1 MRPARALI
9 LVAAQGVAAAVA
21 AGTLQAQV
29 ADSVNHLRD
38 RWHFSVAG
46 SVFRLGSTIRIDASD
61 GSQGS
66 EISSD
71 DVGLAKNGFQPRFE
85 VRWRPGRR
93 HEVAATYQLVRSS
106 GERVLTDTLTFRDT
120 VFAAGLRVNS
130 KSQFDVATLTYR
142 FAFRLRERSDIGLAL
157 AVGAFNIANTLDAV
171 AGATTGG
178 ADTAIV
184 EYSRSGNTVA
194 PSVALG
200 LYGRWRTGAR
210 WYIEADARAL
220 YVPIDRV
227 TVGVIEAGGV
237 VRYFLSP
244 RFGLEA
250 GYALNAVGL
259 KLDPK
264 ADGSGL
270 AGKIRFGVQT
280 LRLGVVAAL

>member
-1 MRPARALI
+1 MHRLFASVVVQLLLA
-9 LVAAQGVAAAVA
+9 GAAAGA
-21 AGTLQAQV
+21 LQAQA

-38 RWHFSVAG
+38 RWQFSVAG

-93 HEVAATYQLVRSS
+93 HEVAASYQLVRSS

-142 FAFRLRERSDIGLAL
+142 FAFRLRERSHIGLAL

-171 AGATTGG
+171 AGATSGG
-178 ADTAIV
+178 TDTAIV

-200 LYGRWRTGAR
+200 IYGRWRTGAR
-210 WYIEADARAL
+210 WYVEADARAL
-220 YVPIDRV
+220 YVPIDRI
-227 TVGVIEAGGV
+227 TVGVVEADAL

-244 RFGLEA
+244 TFGLEA

-259 KLDPK
+259 TLDRR

-270 AGKIRFGVQT
+270 AGKMSFGVQT
-280 LRLGVVAAL
+280 LRLGLVAAL